1 MRTAELCAGYG
12 GLHLALRALN
22 PAAELAWYAESDPA
36 PAAIMAHHHPGTP
49 NLGDILEVDWST
61 AEPVDVLAAG
71 FPCQP
76 MSQAGLRRGADDERH
91 LWPTG
96 VLPAIAALRPPVLVL
111 ENVPGILTIDR
122 GDVFRAIL
130 ADLDQLG
137 YTTRWTTVGA
147 CAVGCCHHRHRVF
160 VLATLAEQ
168 PPPDG
173 ALFGAPLVGVRKWPA
188 AGHVADG
195 QLWPLPAQTCG
206 ASGVTL
212 PTPAARDS
220 TRGAGWGDQPGRPLS
235 EVVAMLP
242 TPTASDTTGPG
253 HASQGA
259 PNLRTV
265 AALLPT
271 PTVVDAHAGVGA
283 GRRRDGGAGVPN
295 LRTAA
300 AMLPTPGAR
309 LGDDRGDPGP
319 ELAAARIDSGRRN
332 LDDAVSLLPTPRA
345 TDGAKGGPNQRGS
358 SGDLALPA
366 AVQPERWGHYAAAVA
381 RHEAVFGAAAPDPTV
396 DGVRGGRRLNPEFV
410 EWMMALPSGH
420 VTGVDV
426 GRNAQLR
433 ALGNGV
439 VPAQASYAL
448 RQLGFADALGHWPTA
463 VGRVA

>member
-12 GLHLALRALN
+12 GLHLAIHALN
-22 PAAELAWYAESDPA
+22 PAELAWYAESDPA
-36 PAAIMAHHHPGTP
+36 PAAIMAHHHPGIA
-49 NLGDILEVDWST
+49 NLGDIT
-61 AEPVDVLAAG
+61 AMYWREAAPVDVLVGG

-76 MSQAGLRRGADDERH
+76 FSCGGPRRGSGDERH

-96 VLPAIAALRPPVLVL
+96 VRPAIAALRPPILVL
-111 ENVPGILTIDR
+111 ENVPGILTVDR
-122 GDVFRAIL
+122 GNVFRTIL
-130 ADLDQLG
+130 GDLGQLG

-147 CAVGCCHHRHRVF
+147 CMVGCCHHRHRVF
-160 VLATLAEQ
+160 VLATLTEQ

-173 ALFGAPLVGVRKWPA
+173 SLFGAPLTSVRKWPA
-188 AGHVADG
+188 AGHAADG
-195 QLWPLPAQTCG
+195 QLWPIPAQTCG
-206 ASGVTL
+206 TSVVTL

-253 HASQGA
+253 HAGQGA

-300 AMLPTPGAR
+300 A
-309 LGDDRGDPGP
+309 
-319 ELAAARIDSGRRN
+319 
-332 LDDAVSLLPTPRA
+332 LLPTPRA
-345 TDGAKGGPNQRGS
+345 SDGVHGGPNQRGS

-366 AVQPERWGHYAAAVA
+366 AVQPERWGQYAAAVA
-381 RHEAVFGAAAPDPTV
+381 RHELVFGVLAPDPTV
-396 DGVRGGRRLNPEFV
+396 EGVRGGRRLSPVFV
-410 EWMMALPSGH
+410 EWMMALPPGH
-420 VTGVDV
+420 VTGVEV
-426 GRNAQLR
+426 GRNAQLK

-439 VPAQASYAL
+439 VPAQAAYAL
-448 RQLGFADALGHWPTA
+448 GLLGFAEVAGGSLA
-463 VGRVA
+463 VGRAA